1 VGSWETFNNGRAQ
14 GDFDYIAANAGAE
27 TALWTQTGLA
37 AGEYRVSVTWEQ
49 FTNRA
54 VDSPYTVLDG
64 VTPLGTVTVD
74 QTVAPV
80 GFAEDGVVW
89 QDLGSYVITGDTLS
103 VELSNLATPP
113 GDLVIA
119 DAVRIEQIVGSPSS
133 PEISVSVSSN
143 GIVDGTGSVD
153 FGTTTVGA
161 PLSQTITVANVGTAD
176 LTLGTLTLPTDFTLI
191 SGFGSTLLSPGQT
204 TDFVVQM
211 DAVVEGAPSGVV
223 SFDSNDADENPFDF
237 TVSGTVGPAGA
248 PTFVID
254 DGDVGYGA
262 TSGWTTSAAG
272 GAQGDYDFVEVG
284 TGAETATWTQTGL
297 AAGEYRVSV
306 TWDAFGVRP
315 IDAPYVVLDGT
326 TELATENVDQSAIPA
341 SFLED
346 GVLWQDIGVF
356 TIAGDTLTVRL
367 SDLASPSG
375 SLIVADAVRIEN
387 VGPPP
392 TGPEIRV
399 TADGAVLPDGTAT
412 LDFGTTDIGSPVTQT
427 INVANIGTS
436 DLTLGTITLPA
447 DFSLFAGF
455 GSTLLAPGETTD
467 FVVQYDPASAGTHG
481 GVLSFDS
488 DDGDENP
495 YDLSVVPEPALT
507 AQLVVGAYALM
518 ALARRR
524 SRNR

>member
-1 VGSWETFNNGRAQ
+1 
-14 GDFDYIAANAGAE
+14 
-27 TALWTQTGLA
+27 
-37 AGEYRVSVTWEQ
+37 
-49 FTNRA
+49 
-54 VDSPYTVLDG
+54 
-64 VTPLGTVTVD
+64 
-74 QTVAPV
+74 
-80 GFAEDGVVW
+80 
-89 QDLGSYVITGDTLS
+89 VITGDTLS

-113 GDLVIA
+113 GNLVIA
-119 DAVRIEQIVGSPSS
+119 DAVRIEQVVGTPSS
-133 PEISVSVSSN
+133 PEISVSVAGT
-143 GIVDGTGSVD
+143 GIADGTGSVD

-161 PLSQTITVANVGTAD
+161 PLSQTITVTNVGSAD
-176 LTLGTLTLPTDFTLI
+176 LSLGTLTVPTDFSLV

-211 DAVVEGAPSGVV
+211 DAVVEGTPTGVV

-237 TVSGTVGPAGA
+237 TVSGTVGPPGA

-254 DGDVGYGA
+254 DGDVGYSATAGWA
-262 TSGWTTSAAG
+262 TSVAG
-272 GAQGDYDFVEVG
+272 GAQGDYEFVVVG
-284 TGAETATWTQTGL
+284 TGAETATWTQAGL

-315 IDAPYVVLDGT
+315 IDAAYAVLDGA
-326 TELATENVDQSAIPA
+326 TELATVTVDQSAIPA

-346 GVLWQDIGVF
+346 GVLWEDIGVY
-356 TIAGDTLTVRL
+356 TIAGDTLVVRL
-367 SDLASPSG
+367 SDLAGPSG

-399 TADGAVLPDGTAT
+399 TAGGAVLPDGNSI
-412 LDFGTTDIGSPVTQT
+412 LDFGTTDIGSPVNQT
-427 INVANIGTS
+427 ISVANIGTT
-436 DLTLGTITLPA
+436 DLTLGAITLPA
-447 DFSLFAGF
+447 EFSLFAGF

-467 FVVQYDPASAGTHG
+467 FVVQYDPTSAGAHF
-481 GVLSFDS
+481 GVMRFDS

-495 YDLSVVPEPALT
+495 YDILFVPEPALT

-524 SRNR
+524 SRTR